1 MFEKTKS
8 LHLVSLFKSLLD
20 SVISAYLYVLG
31 IVVFIFAFGIQFDY
45 RTLMF
50 TYTFF
55 ILMLILSRILS
66 ILISMYKRGIYDKL
80 YLLLKLI
87 FSFVMIMKCYNQLD
101 TVNPIQFVK
110 NDSVYLTTSYFLI
123 VFVMLIVGSKILSKL
138 IKSMFERL
146 YHDHPEMFHLKN
158 ITYVYSEISGNLL
171 HELYL
176 YELKGISFF
185 EEAHLDVKRSN
196 DDKVKLEP
204 IINGINVTVKEE
216 PRSEEIVIIKDFE
229 TEEKS

>member
-8 LHLVSLFKSLLD
+8 LHLVSLLKSLLD
-20 SVISAYLYVLG
+20 SVISVYLYVLG

-45 RTLMF
+45 KTLMF

-66 ILISMYKRGIYDKL
+66 ILISMYKRGIYNRL
-80 YLLLKLI
+80 YPLLKLI
-87 FSFVMIMKCYNQLD
+87 FSFAIIMKFYTQLD
-101 TVNPIQFVK
+101 TVHPIQFVN
-110 NDSVYLTTSYFLI
+110 NDSVYLTTSYFL
-123 VFVMLIVGSKILSKL
+123 VLVVMLIVGSKILSKL

-146 YHDHPEMFHLKN
+146 YHDHPEIFHLKN

-176 YELKGISFF
+176 YELKGISLF

-196 DDKVKLEP
+196 ENKIKLEP
-204 IINGINVTVKEE
+204 TLNAIKVMVTDE
-216 PRSEEIVIIKDFE
+216 PQSEEIVITKDFE
-229 TEEKS
+229 TEEKG